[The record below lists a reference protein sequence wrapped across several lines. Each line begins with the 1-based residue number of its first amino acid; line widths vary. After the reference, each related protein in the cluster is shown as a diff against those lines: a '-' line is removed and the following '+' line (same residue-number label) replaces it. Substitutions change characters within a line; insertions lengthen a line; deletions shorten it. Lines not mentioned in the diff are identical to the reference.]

1 MSKLTLA
8 QVEYLSQHLTDQFKD
23 VKHFVSKASL
33 ELEMARKT
41 LNDLLTNYG
50 QWVDEDGIDYERK

>member
-1 MSKLTLA
+1 MAKLTLA

-23 VKHFVSKASL
+23 VERFASKASL

-41 LNDLLTNYG
+41 LNELLRTYD
-50 QWVDEDGIDYERK
+50 QWIVEKEIDNEW

>member
-8 QVEYLSQHLTDQFKD
+8 QVAYLSQHLTDQFKD

-50 QWVDEDGIDYERK
+50 QWVDEEDLSHERE

>member
-1 MSKLTLA
+1 MAKLTLA

-23 VKHFVSKASL
+23 VKHFISKASL

-41 LNDLLTNYG
+41 LNELLTNYD
-50 QWVDEDGIDYERK
+50 QWVDEKGVDYERK

>member
-41 LNDLLTNYG
+41 LNDLLTNYS
-50 QWVDEDGIDYERK
+50 QWVDEEGVDYERK